1 MNYGQVLREPTRVKL
16 PSNAPTVNG
25 VRMDVF
31 QELVGSVSS
40 NPGRGLAEFGV
51 ATRWTGGTRSS
62 SRVESWSLGGQARP
76 RFFEIAS
83 DEPAELCGTESA
95 PNPQE
100 LLMAAINACMMVGYV
115 ALCAAEGIEL
125 ESIEIRTAGT
135 LDLRGF
141 LGLDESVKPG
151 YEDVSTIVKIKGTG
165 TEQQFLEIH
174 RKVQATS
181 PNYSNLTTAV
191 ACRPALVVE

>member
-25 VRMDVF
+25 VRMEVF
-31 QELVGSVSS
+31 QELVDAVSS

-51 ATRWTGGTRSS
+51 ATRWTGGTRTS
-62 SRVESWSLGGQARP
+62 SRVESWSLGGEAKARH
-76 RFFEIAS
+76 FEIAS
-83 DEPAELCGTESA
+83 DEPSELCGTESA

-100 LLMAAINACMMVGYV
+100 LLMAAVNACMMVGYV
-115 ALCAAEGIEL
+115 ALCAAGGIEL
-125 ESIEIRTAGT
+125 ESIEIRTTGT

-141 LGLDESVKPG
+141 LGLDDTVKPG

-165 TEQQFLEIH
+165 TQQQFLDIH

-181 PNYSNLTTAV
+181 PNFSNLTTAV